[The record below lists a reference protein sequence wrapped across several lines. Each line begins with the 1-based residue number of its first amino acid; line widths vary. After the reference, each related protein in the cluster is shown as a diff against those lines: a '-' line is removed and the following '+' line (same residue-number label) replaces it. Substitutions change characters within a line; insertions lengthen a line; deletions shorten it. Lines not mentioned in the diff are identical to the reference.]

1 MLDKQFFLVKEVDE
15 VRKKLEQKKLSIF
28 FKLLFDKVLAI
39 LLLFI
44 LSPIFVILAFL
55 IKLEDGGDVFYRQER
70 VTTNGKMFRIFKFRT
85 MVINADKIGSLVTVQ
100 NDARITKIGSVIR
113 KYRLDEL
120 PQLLNIILGEMSFV
134 GARPEVLKYVEQ
146 YTDEM
151 KVTLLLPAGVTSL
164 SSIEFKDE
172 DEIIE
177 KYVSEGLTVDEI
189 YISKVLPQKMKANIA
204 YIYQFNLFF
213 DFSIMIKTAIAV
225 LK

>member
-15 VRKKLEQKKLSIF
+15 ARKKLDEKKISIF

-39 LLLFI
+39 LLLII
-44 LSPIFVILAFL
+44 LSPIFVILGLL
-55 IKLEDGGDVFYRQER
+55 IKLEDGGDIFYRQER
-70 VTTNGKMFRIFKFRT
+70 VTTNGKIFRIFKFRT

-113 KYRLDEL
+113 KYRLDEI
-120 PQLLNIILGEMSFV
+120 PHLLNIILGEMSVV
-134 GARPEVLKYVEQ
+134 GARPEVLKYVEH
-146 YTDEM
+146 YTDDM

-172 DEIIE
+172 NEIIE

-189 YISKVLPQKMKANIA
+189 YISRVLPQKMKANIE
-204 YIYQFNLFF
+204 YIHQFNLFF